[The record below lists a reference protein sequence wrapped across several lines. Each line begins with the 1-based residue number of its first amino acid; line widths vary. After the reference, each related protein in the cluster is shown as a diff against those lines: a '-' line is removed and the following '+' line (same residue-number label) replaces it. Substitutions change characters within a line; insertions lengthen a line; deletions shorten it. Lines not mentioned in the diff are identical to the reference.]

1 MSATE
6 FKVGD
11 YVILKNH
18 PVAKGVVSAIRPG
31 VYSVEVFWRSFGY
44 RGTERPEDLELDF
57 SIKFKVGDRVRWTCA
72 PEGDNR
78 LNGTVKRIDDGRIA
92 VLFDG
97 NLVESY
103 FYEERLSD
111 LALIDGPSTPE
122 VTRCDCGG
130 AAAQTT
136 HSHWCSAPTD
146 NVKRKKGLDA
156 T

>member
-1 MSATE
+1 MSATK

-11 YVILKNH
+11 YVIAKNH
-18 PVAKGVVSAIRPG
+18 PPAKGVVSAIQPG
-31 VYSVEVFWRSFGY
+31 AYSVEVAWGPLGSLCC
-44 RGTERPEDLELDF
+44 ERPEDIELDF

-78 LNGTVKRIDDGRIA
+78 LNGTVKQIYAERIT

-97 NLVESY
+97 NLFPTY
-103 FYEERLSD
+103 FYDERWSD

-122 VTRCDCGG
+122 VSRCDCGG

-146 NVKRKKGLDA
+146 NAKRKKGLDR
-156 T
+156 